1 MAHSEKADGLQKPDK
16 ETEGYVFNHM
26 MLRIKDPKKSLEFYS
41 KVMGMRLVRKI
52 DFPSM
57 LSLTHI

>member
-41 KVMGMRLVRKI
+41 KVMNKTLKI
-52 DFPSM
+52 FLD
-57 LSLTHI
+57 L

>member
-1 MAHSEKADGLQKPDK
+1 MAHCEKAEGIQKPDEDTK
-16 ETEGYVFNHM
+16 GYVFNHM

-52 DFPSM
+52 DFP
-57 LSLTHI
+57 IRE